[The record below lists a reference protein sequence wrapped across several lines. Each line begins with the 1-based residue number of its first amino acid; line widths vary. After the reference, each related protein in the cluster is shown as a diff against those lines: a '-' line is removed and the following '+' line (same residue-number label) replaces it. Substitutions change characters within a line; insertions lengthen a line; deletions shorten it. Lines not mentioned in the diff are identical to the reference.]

1 MLVCLGA
8 PTNRVAVPAGVLR
21 GIRRA
26 QEAPGVDKYSTFGII
41 LSASDLGEDEAL
53 DWLLMNPIRYLD
65 GVSNGFIEEA

>member
-1 MLVCLGA
+1 MLVWLA
-8 PTNRVAVPAGVLR
+8 SPIHRVAVPAGVLR

-26 QEAPGVDKYSTFGII
+26 QEAPGVDKYSTFEVI

-53 DWLLMNPIRYLD
+53 DWLLMNPLRYLG